1 MEWCIDANIAVKVV
15 VKEYLSEKAKA
26 LISDALDAET
36 RLIVPHFFDDEIYG
50 AVRKK
55 VYIGEITDREDDI
68 AFEDLKGLPVQFMPT
83 AYLCDRAWEIASSSI
98 SDGYMTHFTSL
109 LQKKGHAPS
118 GQQIWSYTGL

>member
-55 VYIGEITDREDDI
+55 GIHR
-68 AFEDLKGLPVQFMPT
+68 
-83 AYLCDRAWEIASSSI
+83 
-98 SDGYMTHFTSL
+98 
-109 LQKKGHAPS
+109 
-118 GQQIWSYTGL
+118 